1 MHYGSQFDRDAVK
14 FQLLESL
21 KDALCALNDLR
32 LVPHNDPH
40 VLRLKQHLR
49 KKIVELEPGT
59 PDSEYEQTAA

>member
-1 MHYGSQFDRDAVK
+1 MYSGSQFERNVMK

-59 PDSEYEQTAA
+59 PYSEYGPTTA

>member
-1 MHYGSQFDRDAVK
+1 MHSSSQFERDAIK

-21 KDALCALNDLR
+21 KDALGALNDLR

-49 KKIVELEPGT
+49 KKIVELEPVA
-59 PDSEYEQTAA
+59 PDSEPSAA

>member
-1 MHYGSQFDRDAVK
+1 MYYGSKFEREAMK

-49 KKIVELEPGT
+49 KKIGELEPDT
-59 PDSEYEQTAA
+59 PYSEYQQTTV